1 MADSPKSE
9 RENEMHGLQPPDIVG
24 RTLQTAANS
33 EAVLRLRRLPMTTTG
48 GWGNITVISRP
59 LSSNKLTRY
68 TITNDNG
75 VIRCNCP
82 AAQFG
87 KSCRHMKSDRISA
100 YKSVVEIVPAIIAR
114 AEARVKR
121 RQEILKN
128 KQKPVDNLAVIW

>member
-1 MADSPKSE
+1 MADSLKSE
-9 RENEMHGLQPPDIVG
+9 RKHEMHGLQSPDIVG
-24 RTLQTAANS
+24 RTLQAAANS
-33 EAVLRLRRLPMTTTG
+33 EAVLRLRRQPMTG
-48 GWGNITVISRP
+48 GWGNITVISKP

-100 YKSVVEIVPAIIAR
+100 YKAVVDIVPAIIAR
-114 AEARVKR
+114 AEARVNR
-121 RQEILKN
+121 RKELK
-128 KQKPVDNLAVIW
+128 KQKHVDNLAVMW

>member
-9 RENEMHGLQPPDIVG
+9 RHHEMHGLQPQDIVS

-33 EAVLRLRRLPMTTTG
+33 EAMLRLRRLPMTTG
-48 GWGNITVISRP
+48 GWGNITVIGKP

-100 YKSVVEIVPAIIAR
+100 YKAVVDIVPAIIAR

>member
-9 RENEMHGLQPPDIVG
+9 RHHEMHGLQPQDIVS

-33 EAVLRLRRLPMTTTG
+33 EAVLRLRRQPMTG
-48 GWGNITVISRP
+48 GWGNITVIARP
-59 LSSNKLTRY
+59 LSSNKLIRY
-68 TITNDNG
+68 VVTNDNG
-75 VIRCNCP
+75 VIRCSCP
-82 AAQFG
+82 AAMFG
-87 KSCRHMKSDRISA
+87 KSCRHLKTDRICA